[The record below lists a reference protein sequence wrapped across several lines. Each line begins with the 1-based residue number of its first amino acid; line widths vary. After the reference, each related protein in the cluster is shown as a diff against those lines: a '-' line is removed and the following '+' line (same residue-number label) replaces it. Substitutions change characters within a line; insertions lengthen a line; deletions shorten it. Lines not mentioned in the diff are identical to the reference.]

1 MSRTDFA
8 KELEQLINKHSMEN
22 QSDTPDFILAEF
34 MMNALQSY
42 ERAIYQRT
50 SWYGIEVPIQE
61 QKKTEEIQPTSEIS
75 TKSENFN
82 QVKASSKDP
91 CPYCDM
97 REHSGHHGH
106 GCPSRTQTAVS
117 LDEQKLDDI
126 TFHVVKSARGFG
138 QYVMEVELRPE
149 ETGELLYLARMG
161 LASLK
166 APADTQ
172 LKPTPDMVGNAEHTL
187 RVATDATADNYAPL
201 KEAVISWAVYWQD
214 TGDNTMLGEA
224 VKRLRTAQSSD
235 DRNKDG

>member
-1 MSRTDFA
+1 MTNDR
-8 KELEQLINKHSMEN
+8 
-22 QSDTPDFILAEF
+22 LAELVSQ
-34 MMNALQSY
+34 LQTPREAFASIVEGEVQELHDRCISRAVAGWETAEAEVVTLT
-42 ERAIYQRT
+42 ERVR
-50 SWYGIEVPIQE
+50 
-61 QKKTEEIQPTSEIS
+61 
-75 TKSENFN
+75 
-82 QVKASSKDP
+82 
-91 CPYCDM
+91 
-97 REHSGHHGH
+97 
-106 GCPSRTQTAVS
+106 
-117 LDEQKLDDI
+117 
-126 TFHVVKSARGFG
+126 
-138 QYVMEVELRPE
+138 RPE